1 MEREKIDYKSTTQ
14 TIAGICKF
22 IMDSYVQVGETFFNT
37 ENELATEEKY
47 EKLKGWRAMGL
58 WDYKLPDIFD

>member
-1 MEREKIDYKSTTQ
+1 
-14 TIAGICKF
+14 
-22 IMDSYVQVGETFFNT
+22 MDSYVQVGETFFNT